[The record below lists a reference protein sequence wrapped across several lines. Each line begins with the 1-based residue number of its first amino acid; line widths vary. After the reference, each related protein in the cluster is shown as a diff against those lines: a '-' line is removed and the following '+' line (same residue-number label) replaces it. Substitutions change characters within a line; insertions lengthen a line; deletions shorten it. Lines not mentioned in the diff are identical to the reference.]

1 MTLLSLSD
9 FRFER
14 LRCCFLSGAEMKRR
28 EFIGLVGGVASWPLG
43 ALAQRKG
50 QTPALICWLSLQ
62 VRSELFAALKDG
74 LAAIGLNE
82 GADYR
87 VERRSADGRFDRLA
101 PLAEELAAMRPSIIV
116 AFPASVAA
124 IAAKAAPATPIVVP
138 TGELRAGGIIANLA
152 HPGGM
157 ITGISN
163 VTGDTTEKYLEYLT
177 TIMPDLKRVGFL
189 ADSTNLSREAL
200 REAAHRSVTRFAV
213 EDTYEEVSR
222 PEDIEQACQNLARRG
237 VQALIVVAGPILI
250 GERLRIIQLAS
261 AESWPVVA
269 WSSEWPK
276 VGALLSYGVDNSANF
291 RRAAYYIDRILKGA
305 NPGDLPVE
313 QPARLELVINAKTA
327 KTLGLAIPPS
337 LLAVAD
343 EVIE

>member
-1 MTLLSLSD
+1 
-9 FRFER
+9 
-14 LRCCFLSGAEMKRR
+14 
-28 EFIGLVGGVASWPLG
+28 
-43 ALAQRKG
+43 
-50 QTPALICWLSLQ
+50 
-62 VRSELFAALKDG
+62 
-74 LAAIGLNE
+74 
-82 GADYR
+82 
-87 VERRSADGRFDRLA
+87 
-101 PLAEELAAMRPSIIV
+101 
-116 AFPASVAA
+116 
-124 IAAKAAPATPIVVP
+124 
-138 TGELRAGGIIANLA
+138 
-152 HPGGM
+152 
-157 ITGISN
+157 
-163 VTGDTTEKYLEYLT
+163 
-177 TIMPDLKRVGFL
+177 MPDLKRVGFL

-213 EDTYEEVSR
+213 EGTYEEVSR
-222 PEDIEQACQNLARRG
+222 PEDIEQACQNLAQRG
-237 VQALIVVAGPILI
+237 VQALIVVTGPILI

-269 WSSEWPK
+269 WSSEWPR